1 MILAWVV
8 AAIVVFVASFVLGLA
23 GFGIGLVALA
33 FLPFVMEPADAIVL
47 MTIYAVVFALGLFIP
62 LRRDF
67 RWAGMIELA
76 GGTVVGT
83 PLGVWLL
90 TALPASVL
98 VRLIG
103 FMLIAIVLLEWLGLY
118 PERLPGRGWALG
130 AGVAAGIL
138 GGAVGTPGP
147 PVILYI
153 SAQGWSPRTIKANLQ
168 AFIVVN
174 QMVILAG
181 YGVAG
186 LVTRH
191 VGWLA
196 LTLFLPAVG
205 GVLVGAACF
214 SRIDAASFRRLV
226 FALLF
231 ASGVV
236 LLLRG

>member
-1 MILAWVV
+1 VTFAWAV
-8 AAIVVFVASFVLGLA
+8 AAVVVFVASFVLGLA

-33 FLPFVMEPADAIVL
+33 FLPFVLEPADAIVL

-62 LRRDF
+62 LRRHF

-76 GGTVVGT
+76 VGTAVGT

-90 TALPASVL
+90 TTLPASVL

-103 FMLIAIVLLEWLGLY
+103 VMLITIVLLEWLGLY

-130 AGVAAGIL
+130 AGMAAGIM

-147 PVILYI
+147 PVILYT

-168 AFIVVN
+168 AFIFVN
-174 QMVILAG
+174 QIMILAG
-181 YGVAG
+181 YGAAG

-196 LTLFLPAVG
+196 LTLVLPAVG
-205 GVLVGAACF
+205 GVLAGAACF
-214 SRIDAASFRRLV
+214 NRIDATRFRRLV

-231 ASGVV
+231 GSGVV

>member
-8 AAIVVFVASFVLGLA
+8 AAFVVFVASLVLGLA

-76 GGTVVGT
+76 VGTVVGT

-90 TALPASVL
+90 TALPASAL

-103 FMLIAIVLLEWLGLY
+103 FMLLAIVLLEWLGLY

-196 LTLFLPAVG
+196 LTLFLPAMG
-205 GVLVGAACF
+205 GVLAGAACF

>member
-8 AAIVVFVASFVLGLA
+8 AAFVVFVASLVLGLA

-67 RWAGMIELA
+67 RRAGMIELA
-76 GGTVVGT
+76 VGTVVGT

-90 TALPASVL
+90 TALPASAL

-103 FMLIAIVLLEWLGLY
+103 FMLLA
-118 PERLPGRGWALG
+118 RLPGRGWALG

>member
-1 MILAWVV
+1 MV
-8 AAIVVFVASFVLGLA
+8 AAFVVFVASFVLGLA

-62 LRRDF
+62 LRHDF
-67 RWAGMIELA
+67 RRAGMIELA
-76 GGTVVGT
+76 VGTVVGT

-90 TALPASVL
+90 TVLPASAL

-103 FMLIAIVLLEWLGLY
+103 FMLLAIVLLEWLGLY

-191 VGWLA
+191 VRWLA

-205 GVLVGAACF
+205 GVLAGAACF

>member
-1 MILAWVV
+1 MV
-8 AAIVVFVASFVLGLA
+8 AAFVVFVASFVLGLA

-62 LRRDF
+62 LRHDF
-67 RWAGMIELA
+67 RRAGMIELA
-76 GGTVVGT
+76 VGTVVGT

-90 TALPASVL
+90 TVLPASAL

-103 FMLIAIVLLEWLGLY
+103 FMLLAIVLLEWLGLY

-196 LTLFLPAVG
+196 LTLLLPAMG
-205 GVLVGAACF
+205 GVLAGAACF